1 MEKYTV
7 YIVTDS
13 NRTYLETGICTDINM
28 RLAEIKDASSILFA
42 GTARLNNMVYTEI
55 FDNKEQA
62 ETRQQQL
69 KHFTRMQRERL
80 VRSKNPNWLNLT
92 MAPAPMSNKKVVVY
106 A

>member
-7 YIVTDS
+7 YIITDS
-13 NRTYLETGICTDINM
+13 NRTYLETGMCTDVHR

-42 GTARLNNMVYTEI
+42 GTSRLNNMVYTEHYE
-55 FDNKEQA
+55 NKEQA
-62 ETRQQQL
+62 EAREMQL

-80 VRSKNPNWLNLT
+80 VRSKNPNWLNLSVS
-92 MAPAPMSNKKVVVY
+92 PALLSNKKVVVY